1 MMIKNEISLTLSY
14 NLMNHWQLMFLD
26 TASKQFHADDHSKCV
41 QIHKYQYSIP
51 TTYIKT
57 VVPIDAKRVKFNA

>member
-1 MMIKNEISLTLSY
+1 
-14 NLMNHWQLMFLD
+14 MNHWQLMFLD

-51 TTYIKT
+51 TTYIKN